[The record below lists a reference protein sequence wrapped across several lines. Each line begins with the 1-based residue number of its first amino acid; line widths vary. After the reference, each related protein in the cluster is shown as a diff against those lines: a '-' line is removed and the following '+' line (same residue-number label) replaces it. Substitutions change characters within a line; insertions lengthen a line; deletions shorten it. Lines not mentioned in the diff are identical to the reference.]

1 MAKAKAISE
10 ISCSDPQ
17 FAAREIR
24 QVSCLEP
31 GETSGGGG
39 DDRPAS
45 SPLRPAQAGDP
56 LSVAAR
62 RPEATAGRALSPMS
76 ALPCPLPNRFAQ
88 ADQDFEKIVTFLSGE
103 ANQLSYSDVERQV
116 GEMVQDMLRKMIMQA
131 YPEMGQPGQAQEQEQ
146 EQEPV
151 RDAAGTTLMPT

>member
-1 MAKAKAISE
+1 
-10 ISCSDPQ
+10 
-17 FAAREIR
+17 
-24 QVSCLEP
+24 
-31 GETSGGGG
+31 
-39 DDRPAS
+39 
-45 SPLRPAQAGDP
+45 
-56 LSVAAR
+56 
-62 RPEATAGRALSPMS
+62 MS

-131 YPEMGQPGQAQEQEQ
+131 YPEMRQPGQVQ

-151 RDAAGTTLMPT
+151 RDAAGTTLKPT